1 MNKNTLNFLLLK
13 SRIKELNTHELFRT
27 GDSFSREDLKI
38 FMEYHVFAVW
48 DFMSIVKSMQ
58 NHICPS
64 SFPWKP
70 HEYTNNGIAH
80 LINEI
85 VLSEESDLD
94 DKGNYFSHFDLYIM
108 AMKDI
113 GANTENILRFINN
126 FNNINN
132 LITDI
137 EAPRQ
142 SLEFIEN
149 TFDCIKSN
157 KVSNISAIFAYGR
170 ETTIPDMFS
179 KILKKIDSNNL
190 LYSNL
195 RLYIN
200 RHIEVDSSR
209 HGPLSMQLFDY
220 TCNNNQEVYDE
231 AIGYAIKA
239 IDKRILLWDGVLNKI
254 LKLR

>member
-1 MNKNTLNFLLLK
+1 M
-13 SRIKELNTHELFRT
+13 
-27 GDSFSREDLKI
+27 
-38 FMEYHVFAVW
+38 A
-48 DFMSIVKSMQ
+48 
-58 NHICPS
+58 
-64 SFPWKP
+64 
-70 HEYTNNGIAH
+70 
-80 LINEI
+80 LI
-85 VLSEESDLD
+85 
-94 DKGNYFSHFDLYIM
+94 
-108 AMKDI
+108 
-113 GANTENILRFINN
+113 TENILRFINN

>member
-1 MNKNTLNFLLLK
+1 MLNKETENFLLLK
-13 SRIKELNTHELFRT
+13 KKIKKLNSHELFRT
-27 GDSFSREDLKI
+27 SDSFSKKELKI
-38 FMEYHVFAVW
+38 FMEYHVYAVW

-94 DKGNYFSHFDLYIM
+94 DEGNYFSHFDLYIM

-113 GANTENILRFINN
+113 GANTENILKFIDNY
-126 FNNINN
+126 NNI
-132 LITDI
+132 ITDI
-137 EAPRQ
+137 EVPRE
-142 SLEFIEN
+142 SLEFVEN
-149 TFDCIKSN
+149 TFDCIKS
-157 KVSNISAIFAYGR
+157 KKISNISAIFAYGR
-170 ETTIPDMFS
+170 ETTIPDMFL
-179 KILKKIDSNNL
+179 KILNKIDSNNS

-209 HGPLSMQLFDY
+209 HGPLSKKLFEY
-220 TCNNNQEVYDE
+220 TCNNDQEVYDE

-254 LKLR
+254 LKLS